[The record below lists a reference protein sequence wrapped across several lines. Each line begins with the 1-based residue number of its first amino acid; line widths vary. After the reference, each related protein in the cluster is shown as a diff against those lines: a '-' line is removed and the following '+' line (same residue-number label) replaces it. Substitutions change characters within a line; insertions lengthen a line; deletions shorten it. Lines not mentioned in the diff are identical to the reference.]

1 MEALTRVITLSD
13 HQPRIVDIRAD
24 LNVGDATLRV
34 HGLSPSVSRE
44 TRDRVRAAI
53 RNSGLSWPDGVV
65 HLTASSA
72 HPRSDVDLAAAA
84 AALLVTGAVPVR
96 RLTATALIG
105 ELGLDGTVRPVPDIL
120 GRAVA
125 AADAGFTHLVVP
137 AANAADARAVPGL
150 TVIPVARLDDLI
162 SWLRSSP
169 APALL
174 PESGVQGQPRTSWA
188 PEAWAQLSS
197 TAVRAAA
204 VAATGGHHILHV
216 ADPSDPVLLLP
227 RLIRTLMSD
236 LSDADT
242 VEVNR
247 LHSLAGEP
255 LPDNGGFTRPPAVSL
270 HPTDTIA
277 AIVGSFTRPGL
288 LTLAHRGVLTVEDL
302 PDFSASTLEVL
313 RPAMDNGSLSIA
325 DAAGTGSHPAG
336 ARIVFTTRDCLCGSA
351 RAEEC
356 RCPPAQRARHLA
368 RIPLWLLDR
377 VDFFVREVTVAE
389 PDPSLPSLESLREGV
404 ARARQRARHRWGAL
418 PEPGAEFDYTKAV
431 AGLPAKTVDKLDDA
445 IRHGRI
451 TSPTAAR
458 CLRLAWTRADLDGR
472 AHPDI
477 ADIWLTLAHRSGMLD
492 LLRNPAPR

>member
-1 MEALTRVITLSD
+1 MEALTRVVTLSD

-24 LNVGDATLRV
+24 LSVGDATLRV

-65 HLTASSA
+65 HLTASTA
-72 HPRSDVDLAAAA
+72 HPRADVDLAAAA

-150 TVIPVARLDDLI
+150 TVIPVAGLGDLI

-169 APALL
+169 APDLL
-174 PESGVQGQPRTSWA
+174 HESGVPGQPGTSWA
-188 PEAWAQLSS
+188 PRAWAQLSP
-197 TAVRAAA
+197 TAVRAAV
-204 VAATGGHHILHV
+204 VAAAGGHHTLHV
-216 ADPSDPVLLLP
+216 AGPGDPVLLVP
-227 RLIRTLMSD
+227 RLIRTLMAD
-236 LSDADT
+236 LSDTGT

-302 PDFSASTLEVL
+302 PAFSAATLEVL
-313 RPAMDNGSLSIA
+313 RPAMDNGSLAIA
-325 DAAGTGSHPAG
+325 DADGTGSHPAG

-356 RCPPAQRARHLA
+356 RCTPLSVPATSRGSRCGYSTASTCLSARS
-368 RIPLWLLDR
+368 P
-377 VDFFVREVTVAE
+377 
-389 PDPSLPSLESLREGV
+389 LPSPIRRCRRWSRSATASPGPGNAHATGGV
-404 ARARQRARHRWGAL
+404 
-418 PEPGAEFDYTKAV
+418 PY
-431 AGLPAKTVDKLDDA
+431 
-445 IRHGRI
+445 
-451 TSPTAAR
+451 
-458 CLRLAWTRADLDGR
+458 
-472 AHPDI
+472 
-477 ADIWLTLAHRSGMLD
+477 
-492 LLRNPAPR
+492 RNPAPSSTTPKPSPAFLPRRWKSSTMRSGTAGLRPAPQRGVCGWPGHVPTWTAGRTRTSPISG